1 MQTQRAC
8 ACEAHRANATAIA
21 HSPAVNFTSIAQR
34 RRRAG
39 SVCGATGGALASVVP
54 AGAPTYLHRG
64 ALSTMTAKT
73 ITDLAVLF
81 EHATAALNA
90 CVDRGMQLP
99 FILCAVAPNG
109 SVAAIRTDGVE
120 RELLVEHI
128 EPEGFRL
135 PITILVLDHAGEV
148 ACITIDAERT
158 SFH

>member
-1 MQTQRAC
+1 
-8 ACEAHRANATAIA
+8 
-21 HSPAVNFTSIAQR
+21 
-34 RRRAG
+34 
-39 SVCGATGGALASVVP
+39 
-54 AGAPTYLHRG
+54 
-64 ALSTMTAKT
+64 MTAKT

-90 CVDRGMQLP
+90 CIDRGMQLP

-120 RELLVEHI
+120 QELLVEHI